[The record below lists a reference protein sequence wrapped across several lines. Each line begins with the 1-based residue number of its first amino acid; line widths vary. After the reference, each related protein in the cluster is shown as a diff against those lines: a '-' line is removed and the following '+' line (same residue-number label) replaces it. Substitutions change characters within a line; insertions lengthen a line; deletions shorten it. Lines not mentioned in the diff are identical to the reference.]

1 MVILL
6 FNFFTMVKIYSL
18 YGLHP
23 YNDVEYVDPVS
34 ETIPDQSLS
43 VREILTRY
51 KRGDLSLS
59 SPETGDD
66 DDIDLD
72 EDFDDLV
79 DASEV
84 LSDAL
89 SLRLDSDSPSD
100 PPADPPTGAPVDPP
114 AGAPVDS
121 PSDPSTD
128 NS

>member
-1 MVILL
+1 MVIRP
-6 FNFFTMVKIYSL
+6 FNFFIMVKIYSL

-23 YNDVEYVDPVS
+23 DNDVEYVDPVS

-59 SPETGDD
+59 SPDTGDD
-66 DDIDLD
+66 DDIDSD

-79 DASEV
+79 DATEA

-89 SLRLDSDSPSD
+89 FLSNDSDVTSGSSTGSSTVSSSDSPS
-100 PPADPPTGAPVDPP
+100 A
-114 AGAPVDS
+114 DS
-121 PSDPSTD
+121 PSADS
-128 NS
+128 

>member
-6 FNFFTMVKIYSL
+6 FNFFIMVKIYSL

-23 YNDVEYVDPVS
+23 DNDVEYVDPVS

-59 SPETGDD
+59 SPEIGDD
-66 DDIDLD
+66 DDIDSD

-79 DASEV
+79 DASEA

-100 PPADPPTGAPVDPP
+100 PPTGTPIDPP
-114 AGAPVDS
+114 ADS
-121 PSDPSTD
+121 STD